1 MVVARISSEIK
12 YIKHL
17 TALSNKQEALHKQQL
32 LLTQTPDVHLCLLSL
47 SALPRRKTV
56 GNKLHPLPSSTSPD
70 NTLSQDHELQDE
82 PWITDKSLGR
92 EMLVDKLSKMLS
104 SNIKPR
110 RQKSDKDKV
119 ISESE
124 SPWPCTP
131 SQSRKPPSQMVLH
144 GTPERGIQG
153 GVDAFCLQNFPFNHQ
168 KLSLRDRK

>member
-17 TALSNKQEALHKQQL
+17 TALSNKQKALHKQQL

-124 SPWPCTP
+124 SPMAMHSKPEQEASFPNGPAWKPRK
-131 SQSRKPPSQMVLH
+131 RKPRRSGCFLS
-144 GTPERGIQG
+144 PE
-153 GVDAFCLQNFPFNHQ
+153 
-168 KLSLRDRK
+168 LSL